1 MRRLSTSQDAITP
14 FPAALFGIL
23 FLGLGL
29 IGCDNSCF
37 VFVSNPGGTVS
48 TGTNPCS
55 LNQTNGNVRTQM
67 TASLTR
73 PASDGSAT
81 IQHIFVTLQGIEANP
96 SATAGENSPGW
107 QELAPKLVAQ
117 PVQLDL
123 LASSS
128 DPHEL
133 DILGDATVPADAYRQ
148 IRLRLSSNQIGTDES
163 ISQENS
169 CGNVGSNCI
178 VTSDGYV
185 RPLVLDTG
193 LSQMHVSSD
202 RISGGFFRIFPE
214 TNVDLKIQFNPQS
227 SLFIPT
233 SEAVRFVPAFTVDSQ
248 TLGESSAS
256 IDQ

>member
-1 MRRLSTSQDAITP
+1 MRRFSTFQDTITP
-14 FPAALFGIL
+14 SQAVLFAIL

-55 LNQTNGNVRTQM
+55 LNQTNGNVRTQI
-67 TASLTR
+67 TTSRTPRAGDE
-73 PASDGSAT
+73 PAT
-81 IQHIFVTLQGIEANP
+81 IQHIFVTLRGIEANP
-96 SATAGENSPGW
+96 SATAGEDSPGW

-117 PVQLDL
+117 PMQLDL
-123 LASSS
+123 IASSGDS
-128 DPHEL
+128 HEL

-148 IRLRLSSNQIGTDES
+148 IRLRLSSNQVGPDDS
-163 ISQENS
+163 VSRENS

-178 VTSDGYV
+178 VTSDGHV

-193 LSQMHVSSD
+193 LSQMQVSSD

-214 TNVDLKIQFNPQS
+214 TNVDLKIEFNPQS

-233 SEAVRFVPAFTVDSQ
+233 NEAVRFVPAFTVDSQ
-248 TLGESSAS
+248 TLGESAAS